1 MAWPAIGLF
10 CVTLVIVIDGPRKAY
25 AFASASDAHAAAN
38 ALNVPPATAVITT
51 PVAKLLPPVVQPLM
65 QIFWPTAIVGAE
77 TPRYP
82 TKVVYV
88 YVFVPAAVTTLVMVI
103 VAMGQAIWLFYE
115 GPNASTR
122 ARKTAHDRLFAL
134 IESRKSH
141 GITIDSETRQGI
153 VWDEILGAA
162 RHVGADLIVIGTHK
176 RSSLSRG
183 LLGSVAENVVRSS
196 TIPVMTIR
204 ASAS

>member
-1 MAWPAIGLF
+1 MDAIKRI
-10 CVTLVIVIDGPRKAY
+10 LVPVD
-25 AFASASDAHAAAN
+25 FDDTSEAA
-38 ALNVPPATAVITT
+38 LD
-51 PVAKLLPPVVQPLM
+51 
-65 QIFWPTAIVGAE
+65 TAIRFAKNLGA
-77 TPRYP
+77 
-82 TKVVYV
+82 KI
-88 YVFVPAAVTTLVMVI
+88 TLLHVEPFALSDVS
-103 VAMGQAIWLFYE
+103 QELFYE